1 MFWSAEQFYDHII
14 QKLVKKVKTQRNQQ
28 TIRYQVLAWLK
39 KIWNCLFIHLAVA
52 YFRRTKTTSCNSY
65 FLCIRYMDRYC
76 KESFWT
82 FLLDWCLGMIIFQK
96 QTEKKIS
103 ETNNYLFFNTCPVK
117 YIPHG
122 PSKLWCTQWG
132 HNLSEVAFVV
142 QFFERDF
149 NSFRPL
155 Q

>member
-1 MFWSAEQFYDHII
+1 MELS
-14 QKLVKKVKTQRNQQ
+14 R
-28 TIRYQVLAWLK
+28 
-39 KIWNCLFIHLAVA
+39 IHLAVA

-117 YIPHG
+117 YILHG
-122 PSKLWCTQWG
+122 PSKMWCTQWG
-132 HNLSEVAFVV
+132 HNLSEVTFVV
-142 QFFERDF
+142 QCFEKDF
-149 NSFRPL
+149 NSFSPNVSTTPITAMGCLQCLPL
-155 Q
+155 TLRYLINEYTRFTIQCFALSFDKS